1 MFTFNNVLT
10 LSFTLNILIEEAA
23 AAMRETHKKKMN
35 IVQGYYMSFRRAI
48 PVVLVSFM

>member
-23 AAMRETHKKKMN
+23 AAMRETHKNMN